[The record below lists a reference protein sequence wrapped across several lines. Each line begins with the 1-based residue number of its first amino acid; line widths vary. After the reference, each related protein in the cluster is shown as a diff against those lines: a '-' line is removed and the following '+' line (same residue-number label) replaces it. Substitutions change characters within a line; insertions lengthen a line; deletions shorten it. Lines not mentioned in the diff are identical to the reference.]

1 MQAFSWLK
9 NVFQVCPQHIYLCFL
24 INFSFLQII
33 REILNFV
40 IVTILID
47 YFSFFL
53 TPLFFFIFI
62 LLQLH
67 KARCDRYYSHIIFCF
82 EYMVVTLIHW
92 LWTLYMLMILA
103 VIINKN
109 IIYGIFCYFFDKLS
123 WKKSLWLK
131 YGMDAVVAAIIW

>member
-1 MQAFSWLK
+1 MEVFENILQAFSWLK

-24 INFSFLQII
+24 INISFLQII

-40 IVTILID
+40 IVTILIY
-47 YFSFFL
+47 YFSFFWHHC
-53 TPLFFFIFI
+53 FFMFI

-67 KARCDRYYSHIIFCF
+67 KARCDRYYSHIIIFF
-82 EYMVVTLIHW
+82 EYMVVTLVHW

-109 IIYGIFCYFFDKLS
+109 IIYVIFCYFFDKLS
-123 WKKSLWLK
+123 WKKNRPL
-131 YGMDAVVAAIIW
+131 A